1 MQIRLLR
8 LIGLLGKG
16 DKPSTD
22 NMRNILLSVVRHANP
37 RNTIGFAVL
46 FECIHTI
53 TTVSPDSTL
62 LEAGL
67 PPLSPIRHRRRR
79 VDVTAAK
86 AIYTFL
92 RSENSHN
99 LKYMGLDALGG
110 IVSINPR
117 QAQEHQ
123 TAVMDCLE
131 DPDDTLK
138 LKTLELLYKMT
149 TASNVEVC
157 VLTSPWR
164 DLENG
169 VCIRRSFRSCFSICI
184 RVRMSTR

>member
-1 MQIRLLR
+1 MHPYDHNGQPRQHPLRSRSACLL
-8 LIGLLGKG
+8 L
-16 DKPSTD
+16 PS
-22 NMRNILLSVVRHANP
+22 
-37 RNTIGFAVL
+37 
-46 FECIHTI
+46 
-53 TTVSPDSTL
+53 
-62 LEAGL
+62 
-67 PPLSPIRHRRRR
+67 HRRRC
-79 VDVTAAK
+79 VDLAAAK

-157 VLTSPWR
+157 VLTS
-164 DLENG
+164 LGYASKNG
-169 VCIRRSFRSCFSICI
+169 VRCVRRLFRSCFSICM
-184 RVRMSTR
+184 RVRMNIRCTTSVRK